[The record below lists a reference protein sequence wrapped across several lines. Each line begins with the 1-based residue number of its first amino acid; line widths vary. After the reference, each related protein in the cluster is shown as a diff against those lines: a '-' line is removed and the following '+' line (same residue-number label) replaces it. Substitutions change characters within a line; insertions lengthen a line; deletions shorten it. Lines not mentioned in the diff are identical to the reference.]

1 MIPRL
6 GGFGDDH
13 GEADPTVVAALSAV
27 VDAMESGSADLAARE
42 EELLARVLT
51 ARFLVP
57 VVPAPPDARDHDEED
72 HDEQDHDE
80 QDHDEQDLGAEDHD
94 GHDHNHNHD
103 HNHDHDE
110 NHDRGAG
117 GGPASPHAAREA
129 VDMATVVLHAP
140 DGTAGLP
147 VFTGLEAMA
156 GWDAT
161 ARPVPI
167 PAVATAQGAIG
178 DDCSVLLVDL
188 GSAHAVV
195 LRSSMM
201 WALAQVR
208 PWLPPYADPIVTG
221 ALAAAVRP
229 FGDLIV
235 DAVAEDGR
243 EVGAGVTRIRLTLRP
258 GLTGTQVDDIVT
270 VIGVALAEDPEVR
283 CRLDD
288 VAFALHQA

>member
-13 GEADPTVVAALSAV
+13 GDADPAVVAALAAV
-27 VDAMESGSADLAARE
+27 AAAIESGSADLAARE
-42 EELLARVLT
+42 ADLLRLVLT

-57 VVPAPPDARDHDEED
+57 VVPAPAEARDHDDED
-72 HDEQDHDE
+72 HAHDAVPE
-80 QDHDEQDLGAEDHD
+80 
-94 GHDHNHNHD
+94 
-103 HNHDHDE
+103 
-110 NHDRGAG
+110 HDRHGHGHRG
-117 GGPASPHAAREA
+117 GQPTAHPTREA

-140 DGTAGLP
+140 DGTSGLP
-147 VFTGLEAMA
+147 VFTGLEALA
-156 GWDAT
+156 SWDAT

-188 GSAHAVV
+188 GSPHAVV

-221 ALAAAVRP
+221 ALEAAAAQFADV
-229 FGDLIV
+229 V

-243 EVGAGVTRIRLTLRP
+243 DVGVGVTRIRLTLRP
-258 GLTGTQVDDIVT
+258 GLTETEVDDIVT
-270 VIGVALAEDPEVR
+270 TIGVALAEDPEVR